1 MRGARWWVLAA
12 ALALAGCGAQTNHT
26 AANHTTTTE
35 AGSATTAAAPA
46 GSGASSTTTSTSAH
60 GTGSSTVAPATGSAA
75 PSRSSGSAP
84 AGPAPIAAGT
94 YRYRQSGSF
103 TAGTQTGQLPAEGT
117 FVVDPA
123 KPDGT
128 QVTHRYVDPSKPP
141 SDTTLLFRPDGMFI
155 VTTVDRSTTGGQT
168 VSFTCTFNPP
178 LPSPPW
184 PAKVGSTFAG
194 NGNCGS
200 FTAQVN
206 GRVDGTRQVTLDGA
220 SVLTY
225 VIDST
230 IVTHGSLES
239 TINEQDWFDPA
250 IRFSTHV
257 QTQTKGSYGPFQFSG
272 QSTADLE
279 SARPS

>member
-60 GTGSSTVAPATGSAA
+60 GTGSSTVAPAT
-75 PSRSSGSAP
+75 
-84 AGPAPIAAGT
+84 GT

-206 GRVDGTRQVTLDGA
+206 GRVDGTSQVTLDGA